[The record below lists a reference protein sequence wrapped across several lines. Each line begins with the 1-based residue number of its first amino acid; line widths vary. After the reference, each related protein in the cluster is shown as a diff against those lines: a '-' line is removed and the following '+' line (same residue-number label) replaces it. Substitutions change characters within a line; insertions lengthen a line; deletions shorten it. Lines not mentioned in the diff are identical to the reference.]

1 MNRIELYIRK
11 IRSFFLT
18 KKINKNIADYKYIH
32 IMNNDKFVKPFVDF
46 LNKNFNPDEHMVL
59 CYRTCPDK
67 APTLF
72 PRGRNVYE
80 YVYFKD
86 ITGLLGD
93 NIDKI
98 IFHSLF
104 LPGVIDRLYR
114 EPELLKKSYWVI
126 WGGDLYNAP
135 RDEKNDFVRKNF
147 KGYISLITG
156 DEKVAQNKYNSNSVL
171 MNAMYIPLTKIEHIK
186 GLNKNKKSNITIQ
199 INNSCNESTL
209 EMLDILSKFKDK
221 NIKIRTILSYGK
233 MEYKDKIIQ
242 KGKEIFGDKFEYLDK
257 YISADKYAKY
267 IADNDILILNPNRQ
281 QGAGNI
287 MLALSVGVKVFVCDA
302 TVSSKFFKDE
312 GFIIYDSANIKN
324 LTFEELLEYP
334 EEPKNKNIEK
344 AYLFLSDSQ
353 YMHQFNAWT
362 KVFEYKD

>member
-67 APTLF
+67 EPTLF

-86 ITGLLGD
+86 INGLLGA
-93 NIDKI
+93 NINKI

-135 RDEKNDFVRKNF
+135 RDEKNDLVRKNF

-156 DEKVAQNKYNSNSVL
+156 DEKKAEEKYSSEALLFYASYPSL
-171 MNAMYIPLTKIEHIK
+171 MDSSFLRTLPSIK
-186 GLNKNKKSNITIQ
+186 NDEVVIQ
-199 INNSCNESTL
+199 INNSCDQSTL
-209 EMLDILSKFKDK
+209 EVLDILSKFKDK
-221 NIKIRTILSYGK
+221 NIKLRTILSYGR
-233 MEYKDKIIQ
+233 MEYKGEIIR

-257 YISADKYAKY
+257 LISLKDYGRFLNK
-267 IADNDILILNPNRQ
+267 NDILILYQNRQ
-281 QGAGNI
+281 QGLGNAI
-287 MLALSVGVKVFVCDA
+287 FGMALG
-302 TVSSKFFKDE
+302 
-312 GFIIYDSANIKN
+312 
-324 LTFEELLEYP
+324 
-334 EEPKNKNIEK
+334 
-344 AYLFLSDSQ
+344 
-353 YMHQFNAWT
+353 T
-362 KVFEYKD
+362 KVFLPFNTTSLQYVDQFGLKVFDSLNLKNLSFAELVHYEENIKKHNIKAALEYCNNSSPRRSDEWQQIFIRKD